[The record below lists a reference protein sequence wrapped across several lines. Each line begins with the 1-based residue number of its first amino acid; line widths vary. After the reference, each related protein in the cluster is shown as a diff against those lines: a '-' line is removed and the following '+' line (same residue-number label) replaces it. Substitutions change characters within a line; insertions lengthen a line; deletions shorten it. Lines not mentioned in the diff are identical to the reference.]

1 MGYVSVFLSE
11 GAMAISFANS
21 SHNHDMYSYTH
32 KMYIWIECLAQTE
45 LHVVSECQ
53 LPVSRDLGQLYTVFG
68 RGNFSTSPPRL
79 PRLHHNLPYI
89 QEA

>member
-1 MGYVSVFLSE
+1 MSVFLSE

-53 LPVSRDLGQLYTVFG
+53 LPVSRD
-68 RGNFSTSPPRL
+68 S
-79 PRLHHNLPYI
+79 YI
-89 QEA
+89 QCLEGEISLHPTKIT

>member
-1 MGYVSVFLSE
+1 
-11 GAMAISFANS
+11 MAISFANS

-68 RGNFSTSPPRL
+68 RGNFSTSHQDYLGYTTIYRTYKRHELRL
-79 PRLHHNLPYI
+79 YLLSKFI
-89 QEA
+89 